1 MIKLDYLTLLSSE
14 PVRVVNIGSV
24 KPIKLKDVRLLGYDN
39 YNIYVS
45 ILNLD
50 KDQFLKF
57 FKIQDKNISQ
67 KDYFDIIF
75 DEQSLRE
82 MYLHIFSFFMVEKIE
97 VDLKKRRYLVYY
109 DDFTKKK
116 KIIIGLINKD
126 SFDVLRNIILQL
138 NYCLNNKAEIEK
150 PAGKHTAELLKKQ
163 KKYHELNIKINKKDD
178 LNFSLPNI
186 ISKLCTYSNN
196 VNLINIWDYT
206 VFQVFDQFFA
216 LNNRRSIDMANQS
229 YSIWGGDY
237 KIPQWFE
244 NSFNNKN

>member
-14 PVRVVNIGSV
+14 PVRIVNIGSV
-24 KPIKLKDVRLLGYDN
+24 KPTKLKDVRLLGYDN
-39 YNIYVS
+39 YNAYIN
-45 ILNLD
+45 ILNFD
-50 KDQFLKF
+50 KNQFLEV
-57 FKIQDKNISQ
+57 FKAKDKNISQ

-82 MYLHIFSFFMVEKIE
+82 MYLHIFSFFVVEKIE
-97 VDLKKRRYLVYY
+97 VDLN

-126 SFDVLRNIILQL
+126 SFDVLRSIILQL
-138 NYCLNNKAEIEK
+138 NYCLNNKAETEK

-163 KKYHELNIKINKKDD
+163 KKYHELNIKINKKGD